1 MRTDLVETTPKL
13 QSHRARRETSR
24 AKVALEPT
32 AVDAALADESM
43 PMVTERASRL
53 DPAVPST
60 PSMRSNSADAASDPA
75 LLESLAHQL
84 DLLHRQQRQIERL
97 LDRAGRVRLDA
108 ANS

>member
-1 MRTDLVETTPKL
+1 MRTELFETTSKL
-13 QSHRARRETSR
+13 PSHRARRETSW

-43 PMVTERASRL
+43 PMVVERASRL
-53 DPAVPST
+53 DPARPST
-60 PSMRSNSADAASDPA
+60 PSMRSDPSAAASEPA
-75 LLESLAHQL
+75 LLESLAKQL